1 MNFTVKLLMSFVF
14 GALGALLMVS
24 VREHFSFTVTLIV
37 LVVVIIV
44 AFILDELWKRHKKR
58 EKKINLLLSFFYAF
72 FLYGVPSGK
81 CGFTTLNYFWE
92 TKTCFSNSKQKK
104 QGEVI
109 FSLARITRWI
119 HHKKH
124 SKNWYRYESICT
136 ERKVKDL

>member
-58 EKKINLLLSFFYAF
+58 EKKINLLLSFFMP
-72 FLYGVPSGK
+72 LSSM
-81 CGFTTLNYFWE
+81 GFRQEN
-92 TKTCFSNSKQKK
+92 
-104 QGEVI
+104 
-109 FSLARITRWI
+109 A
-119 HHKKH
+119 
-124 SKNWYRYESICT
+124 
-136 ERKVKDL
+136 DLQR